1 MVNASP
7 QYPNVSTGSATE
19 KLSIE
24 AASVTAFAE
33 GAFWLIVSIQNM
45 DTADAIASLAAR
57 S

>member
-24 AASVTAFAE
+24 AASVTAFVE